1 MEQTPHSHRLTRE
14 NNGIA
19 DIDMYQNCPLPE
31 DYEITELLGDIIM
44 AEYADVAED
53 GQSLIRNGIV
63 LPQSVVEQKAWRIG
77 KVVLVGPDTR
87 QVKVGQN
94 IIFPGDR
101 GLVGLNRNGRTVVFL
116 NEQRIFGICAPHK

>member
-1 MEQTPHSHRLTRE
+1 MEQLPHSHKLTRE

-53 GQSLIRNGIV
+53 GQSLIRNGII

-94 IIFPGDR
+94 IIFPGDK

-116 NEQRIFGICAPHK
+116 NEQRIFGICTPCK